1 MASENTTE
9 LNERLALLIA
19 EHHQAIYIETD
30 SLGYAVLQYMED
42 AGEQAAIDP
51 AGDLQD
57 FHDYVLIAD
66 HARLGA
72 IVAKLTEALKQHH
85 DWHQKQNE
93 TYCDETS
100 YTKAEA
106 YSCSGLCDTTIA
118 ALAASSEGG
127 SGDVQ
132 KH

>member
-1 MASENTTE
+1 MTHE
-9 LNERLALLIA
+9 L
-19 EHHQAIYIETD
+19 
-30 SLGYAVLQYMED
+30 
-42 AGEQAAIDP
+42 QAAIARLQIAVDDNQTSVFL
-51 AGDLQD
+51 AQVKDLND
-57 FHDYVLIAD
+57 LIAD